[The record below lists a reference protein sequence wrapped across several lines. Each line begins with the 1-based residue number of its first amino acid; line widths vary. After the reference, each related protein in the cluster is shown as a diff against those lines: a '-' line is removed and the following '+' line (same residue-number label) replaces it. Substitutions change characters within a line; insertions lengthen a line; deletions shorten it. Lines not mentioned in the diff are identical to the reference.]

1 MTFYLKYRPQKIDD
15 LDLKDV
21 RETLAKI
28 VKSKNIPH
36 AFLFSGPKGSG
47 KTSAAR
53 ILAKV
58 VNCEST
64 SLKLRGPGKMEPCN
78 KCAQC
83 TSITNGNNIDVIE
96 LDAASHRGIDDIRTL
111 REGVMLAPARAK
123 KKVYIIDEAHMLTTE
138 ASNALLKT
146 LEEPPAHVVF
156 ILATTNPE
164 KLIETIRSRT
174 FSINFKK
181 ATSEEIVRSLS
192 KVISGEK
199 IKADKKILIMVAQAS
214 DGSFRDAVKILEE
227 LTLDNKKLVD
237 KFVEE
242 YLFSK
247 RLFDVDKFFEF
258 LSSRNAN
265 KAISLIESA
274 VTKGVLVKAI
284 SSSVIRR
291 LRDSYLAKIGI
302 EDIDLG
308 LFSKTELILLI
319 KLFSKSLS
327 QISESVIDQLPLE
340 IAIAEWCE
348 EELNPFGKLRP
359 FGSEL
364 RVEEI
369 DAERSRNIKT
379 QNTLQAGPET
389 KLETKSE
396 GGNNKSHSENSSS
409 NSIKQET
416 KSVTELVKSV
426 KKTTVSVTEEV
437 WKQILAAIRPK
448 NTSTE
453 ALLRAARPMN
463 YDGNTL
469 ELGVFYRFHKERL
482 EMREHRSLLED
493 VASEI
498 FGSQVKIVCS
508 LTEQPIKE
516 ESEEINTNA
525 LSEAEDDDIVK
536 VAKEIFGS

>member
-1 MTFYLKYRPQKIDD
+1 MTFYLKYRPQKIGD
-15 LDLKDV
+15 LDLNDV
-21 RETLAKI
+21 RETLTKI

-58 VNCEST
+58 INCEKTQKSNPPA
-64 SLKLRGPGKMEPCN
+64 GGEPCN

-199 IKADKKILIMVAQAS
+199 IKADKKILMMVAEAS

-227 LTLDNKKLVD
+227 LTLDNKKLID

-258 LSSRNAN
+258 LYSQSAH

-274 VTKGVLVKAI
+274 VAKGVLVKAI
-284 SSSVIRR
+284 SISIIRC
-291 LRDSYLAKIGI
+291 LRESYLAKIGMKG
-302 EDIDLG
+302 IDLG
-308 LFSKTELILLI
+308 LFRQKPTSLFSKTELILLI

-327 QISESVIDQLPLE
+327 QIPESVIDQLPLE

-348 EELNPFGKLRP
+348 EELK
-359 FGSEL
+359 
-364 RVEEI
+364 
-369 DAERSRNIKT
+369 
-379 QNTLQAGPET
+379 
-389 KLETKSE
+389 TKSE

-409 NSIKQET
+409 NPIKKDS
-416 KSVTELVKSV
+416 KSVTDIVKSV

-437 WKQILAAIRPK
+437 WRQILAAVRPK

-508 LTEQPIKE
+508 LTEQPVKV

-525 LSEAEDDDIVK
+525 LSEAEDNDIVK

>member
-1 MTFYLKYRPQKIDD
+1 
-15 LDLKDV
+15 
-21 RETLAKI
+21 
-28 VKSKNIPH
+28 
-36 AFLFSGPKGSG
+36 
-47 KTSAAR
+47 
-53 ILAKV
+53 
-58 VNCEST
+58 
-64 SLKLRGPGKMEPCN
+64 
-78 KCAQC
+78 
-83 TSITNGNNIDVIE
+83 
-96 LDAASHRGIDDIRTL
+96 
-111 REGVMLAPARAK
+111 MLAPARAN

-199 IKADKKILIMVAQAS
+199 IKADKKILMMVAEAS

-227 LTLDNKKLVD
+227 LTLDNKKLID

-258 LSSRNAN
+258 LYSQSAH

-284 SSSVIRR
+284 SISIIRC
-291 LRDSYLAKIGI
+291 LRESYLAKIGMKG
-302 EDIDLG
+302 IDLG
-308 LFSKTELILLI
+308 LFRQKPTSLFSKTELILLI

-327 QISESVIDQLPLE
+327 QIPESVIDQLPLE

-348 EELNPFGKLRP
+348 EELNPFGKPRP

-364 RVEEI
+364 RVEEV
-369 DAERSRNIKT
+369 DAERSRGIKT
-379 QNTLQAGPET
+379 QNSLRAGPES
-389 KLETKSE
+389 KLKTKSE

-409 NSIKQET
+409 NPIKKDS
-416 KSVTELVKSV
+416 KSVTDIVKSV

-437 WKQILAAIRPK
+437 WRQILAAVRPK

-508 LTEQPIKE
+508 LTEQPVKV

-525 LSEAEDDDIVK
+525 LSESEDNDIVK